1 MDSQVHITSHSMP
14 IIDDFENM
22 EMTQFDED
30 TLRELLEEP
39 IQEVQ
44 EQSVDSITQPMVV
57 EIAPHF
63 TIDESSC
70 SNSLKK
76 IEDCTD
82 DNKWKNMIESSLN
95 DTITFTPERVTEF
108 FDLREFGLWHD
119 MIYSHDL
126 YYEVPSDD
134 IGYDDGLWYD
144 MSS

>member
-1 MDSQVHITSHSMP
+1 
-14 IIDDFENM
+14 M

-30 TLRELLEEP
+30 ALRELLEEP

-44 EQSVDSITQPMVV
+44 EQSVDSTTQPMVV

-82 DNKWKNMIESSLN
+82 DNKSKNMIRVVSQRYNNLYSRESN
-95 DTITFTPERVTEF
+95 
-108 FDLREFGLWHD
+108 
-119 MIYSHDL
+119 
-126 YYEVPSDD
+126 
-134 IGYDDGLWYD
+134 
-144 MSS
+144 